1 MHRRAFKHT
10 WFWKSQGG
18 LSFSIIVIPRADCIH
33 LIVMRCINKVII
45 RLAVP
50 CLSNYYNFVSSKFTR
65 KNTIYYLQVACVIC
79 PEIRREIFSI
89 VKLYI
94 QFCWKS
100 SFFTE
105 RNTQPYYLIHNEK
118 WKFIVPLA
126 TPHWDI
132 TSVKPIKDYSD
143 WSVLS
148 DTARYQV
155 SLVELLFFGHVFT
168 SYFRPNIWNIHQ
180 RVDWSSAQLAKERSR
195 IITSEILKT
204 RDNLYRKGK
213 SIKDILIRA
222 KLWRQKI

>member
-1 MHRRAFKHT
+1 MFGALIVRRHIYWEFFSFRLLFSLLDLLFTSLLLTIGYLPINGCTVLVDICIAGLLSILDFENHKE
-10 WFWKSQGG
+10 G

-33 LIVMRCINKVII
+33 MIVMRCINKVII

-65 KNTIYYLQVACVIC
+65 KNTIYYFQVACVIC

-94 QFCWKS
+94 QFCEKS

-126 TPHWDI
+126 TPHRKN
-132 TSVKPIKDYSD
+132 T
-143 WSVLS
+143 
-148 DTARYQV
+148 
-155 SLVELLFFGHVFT
+155 
-168 SYFRPNIWNIHQ
+168 
-180 RVDWSSAQLAKERSR
+180 
-195 IITSEILKT
+195 EILH
-204 RDNLYRKGK
+204 L
-213 SIKDILIRA
+213 
-222 KLWRQKI
+222 